1 MRRKNLLLLF
11 ALAGAL
17 SLLATG
23 CQNSAQTEEEIVL
36 PKQEEETGDGG
47 EALQTEGEEQAAGG
61 GAIADQVQA
70 PERFNWE
77 GGSEQVSVKADAL
90 VVVPEGEGFQ
100 SYKVT

>member
-47 EALQTEGEEQAAGG
+47 KPCRRKEKNRQPVGEPLRTRYRRRSVLTGKAG
-61 GAIADQVQA
+61 AN
-70 PERFNWE
+70 R
-77 GGSEQVSVKADAL
+77 
-90 VVVPEGEGFQ
+90 
-100 SYKVT
+100 

>member
-61 GAIADQVQA
+61 EPLRTRYRHRSVLTGKAGAN
-70 PERFNWE
+70 R
-77 GGSEQVSVKADAL
+77 
-90 VVVPEGEGFQ
+90 
-100 SYKVT
+100 

>member
-47 EALQTEGEEQAAGG
+47 TWIWQ
-61 GAIADQVQA
+61 
-70 PERFNWE
+70 
-77 GGSEQVSVKADAL
+77 
-90 VVVPEGEGFQ
+90 
-100 SYKVT
+100 